1 MNNFYKKCAVIYD
14 LEGKPLFVCDVL
26 DFVNENDYKILKAQA
41 SSNLETKIKEHKEDE
56 EKFKTE
62 INDAI
67 YKLAVAVKNYTNK

>member
-26 DFVNENDYKILKAQA
+26 DFVNENDYKTLKSQA
-41 SSNLETKIKEHKEDE
+41 SSNLEIKIKEHKEE
-56 EKFKTE
+56 EENFKKE

>member
-26 DFVNENDYKILKAQA
+26 DFVNENDYKTLKAQA
-41 SSNLETKIKEHKEDE
+41 SSNLENKIKKHKEE
-56 EKFKTE
+56 EENFKKE